1 MNGEEA
7 KEPTPVPEEEKTT
20 EEKVEEE
27 AVEEAV
33 IVKKAEEKP
42 AETKLDQLLAEE
54 PTEKRTQYMIDTEI
68 KTEAKRL
75 QETGELTSEQ
85 ANKIRGR
92 GIGI

>member
-7 KEPTPVPEEEKTT
+7 VIPTPVPEEEKPT

-27 AVEEAV
+27 A
-33 IVKKAEEKP
+33 EEK
-42 AETKLDQLLAEE
+42 ETEPEPQTRLDKLLAEE

-68 KTEAKRL
+68 KTEAQKL